1 MKVLLLFVAFFVCV
15 TASDEKTKKADP
27 ASLVGYEHPL
37 RIYFAALRD
46 AMETVKNPDEK
57 SLQEVQAALDF
68 LKIWWKRPELS
79 LKVLLEA
86 NPMLSVM
93 E

>member
-1 MKVLLLFVAFFVCV
+1 
-15 TASDEKTKKADP
+15 
-27 ASLVGYEHPL
+27 
-37 RIYFAALRD
+37 
-46 AMETVKNPDEK
+46 METVKNPEEK
-57 SLQEVQAALDF
+57 SLQEVQAAVDF
-68 LKIWWKRPELS
+68 LKIWWKRPEMT

>member
-1 MKVLLLFVAFFVCV
+1 MNKSTLLKSPHLTFLSFRILIF
-15 TASDEKTKKADP
+15 
-27 ASLVGYEHPL
+27 SLVGYEHPL

-68 LKIWWKRPELS
+68 LKIWWKRPEMS